1 MDLTSK
7 KGKLIIH
14 LVSHVAFVL
23 IMGTVAITLA
33 SASPS
38 PRDRLSWFIIV
49 MFGGMAIGNLIRVV
63 ITLIRI
69 KRLKVQSD
77 V

>member
-1 MDLTSK
+1 MI
-7 KGKLIIH
+7 KLQQELDINP
-14 LVSHVAFVL
+14 LL
-23 IMGTVAITLA
+23 
-33 SASPS
+33 
-38 PRDRLSWFIIV
+38 
-49 MFGGMAIGNLIRVV
+49 GMAIGNLIRVV